1 MRIVEKKTPRHFD
14 PNHSRMR
21 CARNGDPFA
30 RVGDAYRGISGTVL
44 VERTGRFIK
53 RKNCLVIGI
62 FLTVAKWIFV
72 TFLCVNSGS
81 YK

>member
-1 MRIVEKKTPRHFD
+1 MGIVEERHRGTLI
-14 PNHSRMR
+14 PIIQECVAQGTKIHSHEW
-21 CARNGDPFA
+21 
-30 RVGDAYRGISGTVL
+30 DAYRGISGTVL

-62 FLTVAKWIFV
+62 FLTVEKWIFV